1 MECPCSQLSKHI
13 RSVPRQNKGVGRTVM
28 GHKDTGHLKQHGKP
42 SPFDDMCIIF
52 VLTGSVLRYTR
63 QFCNM
68 QHTRDTVRQLVP
80 NTKAGLFSPYFTS
93 ASWIIVIRMLCR
105 MWQRAICRE
114 MSADQLLLVQ
124 GKLLRTS
131 TKKASVTV
139 LSGKQVVLIFPVDVG
154 R

>member
-1 MECPCSQLSKHI
+1 
-13 RSVPRQNKGVGRTVM
+13 
-28 GHKDTGHLKQHGKP
+28 
-42 SPFDDMCIIF
+42 
-52 VLTGSVLRYTR
+52 
-63 QFCNM
+63 
-68 QHTRDTVRQLVP
+68 
-80 NTKAGLFSPYFTS
+80 
-93 ASWIIVIRMLCR
+93 